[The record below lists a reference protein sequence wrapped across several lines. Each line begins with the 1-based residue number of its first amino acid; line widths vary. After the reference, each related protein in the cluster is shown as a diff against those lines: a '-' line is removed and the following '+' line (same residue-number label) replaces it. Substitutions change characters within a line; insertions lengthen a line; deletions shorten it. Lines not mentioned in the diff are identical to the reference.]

1 MPPVTAT
8 TIAPHSHTFV
18 EFLLQPGGIAWIA
31 LVGIIVLTLI
41 GVGLWCC
48 KKKCKRSAE
57 VMNEAWFF
65 FFFFLSFSLV
75 ICHCN
80 VEYFIHTSHSCR
92 VWNIH
97 CVRNLSLFWCTH
109 NTNPFAISLP
119 FKIFNYPARLLSL
132 FSRKFSAERGEYV
145 WSTYAPSAPLL
156 ACARCSFTINV

>member
-80 VEYFIHTSHSCR
+80 MLSTSFTHLIVVAYETYTVCVICRFFDAHTTQTHLLFLFPLNYLTILRDC
-92 VWNIH
+92 
-97 CVRNLSLFWCTH
+97 CLS
-109 NTNPFAISLP
+109 
-119 FKIFNYPARLLSL
+119 
-132 FSRKFSAERGEYV
+132 SAASSAQSEG
-145 WSTYAPSAPLL
+145 STYGQRMHQAHRSWHVPAAPLL
-156 ACARCSFTINV
+156 